1 MGFVHGN
8 MLQEKQLNKPTMK
21 AAKKVRCFMRNSFS
35 FHFKLKAVMGAEQG
49 GGGAPEKVASSCHSP
64 QHSQVV
70 YHTQCPKNHCS
81 HICQMWQGFKN
92 QIDTNVTVS

>member
-49 GGGAPEKVASSCHSP
+49 VGAHLRKSPAAAIAHNTARSFTIPNVQKNIVPTYVKCGKVSKTKLIQS
-64 QHSQVV
+64 
-70 YHTQCPKNHCS
+70 
-81 HICQMWQGFKN
+81 
-92 QIDTNVTVS
+92 VS